1 MRLTAL
7 LCVSLLLAFGA
18 MPTLA
23 LRMDCNM
30 CRVACDLLVTIV
42 TQTITWLA
50 GESESAAARLSD
62 A

>member
-1 MRLTAL
+1 MLAVAELAYQAGAIEGQTFRTFEVYITL
-7 LCVSLLLAFGA
+7 SLIYL
-18 MPTLA
+18 
-23 LRMDCNM
+23 
-30 CRVACDLLVTIV
+30 VLVTIV